1 MSGPWPTST
10 PGDDASTP
18 WPDLD
23 AGRTFCYTA
32 SAQTLSSPWRF
43 DPLVT
48 ALIVVHVLLCVG
60 LCITVLLQAGKGGG
74 LSGAFGG
81 AGAQT
86 VLGKR
91 GAASFLAKLTRWMA
105 IGFMLLSL
113 GLAFIYSSASP
124 AAQVTDAE
132 TTEE

>member
-1 MSGPWPTST
+1 M
-10 PGDDASTP
+10 
-18 WPDLD
+18 
-23 AGRTFCYTA
+23 
-32 SAQTLSSPWRF
+32 
-43 DPLVT
+43 VT

-91 GAASFLAKLTRWMA
+91 GAATFLAKLTRWMA

-113 GLAFIYSSASP
+113 GLAFIYSAASP
-124 AAQVTDAE
+124 AAEVTDAE
-132 TTEE
+132 TPEEGLAEEGVAEEGAPVEEGAEPAVDGARPAVEGAQPPVETEGD